1 MKFILIVGYEQTA
14 VGPFETCEDAVSYAL
29 NVLDSPSYAVHEI
42 QTPISVKNHELL
54 NMVTA

>member
-14 VGPFETCEDAVSYAL
+14 IGPFESYEDAVSYAL
-29 NVLDSPSYAVHEI
+29 NVLDSNSYAVHEI

-54 NMVTA
+54 TQVTA